1 MMYSTPATPLS
12 ERDFHDRIYRGEI
25 LRFDAIP
32 AMLELAQFAQK
43 FLAQAFHPH
52 PPPQIHQHLS
62 HEEQIPRFAQ
72 LQKQFWKQNEVSH
85 LWQDIFRTI
94 GLDPQGLTRDHLHL
108 RFQPHQDKNTE
119 YSRARTTS
127 TLAFHRDTWGSN
139 LYAQVNWWAPIF
151 PISQGRTVAM
161 YPALWNRAVANTS
174 AQYDL
179 AKILE
184 RSRAQGRNAVSAD
197 EAIPH
202 LTETLDPEL
211 AIPVVIEPGS
221 LIAFS
226 GAHAHAGV
234 PNATGLTRL
243 SLETR
248 TLSVDDFRQNRGA
261 PNMDGHAPW
270 AAPGWFRHMVTGEK
284 LSDLLGLE
292 HIIPYPF
299 PTRP

>member
-1 MMYSTPATPLS
+1 MYTTPATPLTV
-12 ERDFHDRIYRGEI
+12 RDFHDRIYGGQI

-32 AMLELAQFAQK
+32 AMQSLALCAQEFLEK
-43 FLAQAFHPH
+43 AFHPH
-52 PPPQIHQHLS
+52 HPAEIHRHLS
-62 HEEQIPRFAQ
+62 HEAQIPRFAE
-72 LQKQFWKQNEVSH
+72 LQKQFWKLEAVNTLWREV
-85 LWQDIFRTI
+85 FRTI

-108 RFQPHQDKNTE
+108 RFQPHQDRGAE

-139 LYAQVNWWAPIF
+139 IYSQVNWWAPVF
-151 PISQGRTVAM
+151 PISEGRTVAM

-202 LTETLDPEL
+202 LTEELDPAL
-211 AIPVVIEPGS
+211 AVPVVIPPGS
-221 LIAFS
+221 IIAFS

-248 TLSVDDFRQNRGA
+248 TVLVEDMREGRGA
-261 PNMDGHAPW
+261 PNVDGHAPW
-270 AAPGWFRHMVTGEK
+270 AAPGWFRHMTTGEK
-284 LSDLLGLE
+284 LSDMLGLE
-292 HIIPYPF
+292 HIIPHC
-299 PTRP
+299 T